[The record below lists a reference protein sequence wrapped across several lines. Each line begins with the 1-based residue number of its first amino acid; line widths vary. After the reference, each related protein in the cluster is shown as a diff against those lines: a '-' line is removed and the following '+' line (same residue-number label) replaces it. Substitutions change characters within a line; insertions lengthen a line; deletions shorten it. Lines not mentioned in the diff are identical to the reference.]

1 MDLLVTHIVKIC
13 EIAQRKELSLKKLL
27 MEYMLTAV
35 IFLLIVNIVLVILFR
50 PKPNNNLFSLSYK
63 LDDLFGRF
71 DKLTGNLKEDFRTNR
86 EEITGITKDNRV
98 ELSESLSKFKT
109 EMTET
114 LGLITEQNRSSATGI
129 QKTLDE
135 KMESLTGKL
144 EEMNRMGRES
154 LTSSFKEFTI
164 EQKTK
169 LDELK
174 AAQKELV
181 STTVAQLEKVT
192 GTIESNLKTLA
203 EQDKAD
209 NKGMRDSLEAA
220 FKGFRETFDRNVESF
235 NNLQREKFSQLET
248 RQGELVKTTE
258 EKLERMRETVDEKL
272 QKTLNERLGQ
282 SFELVGK
289 QLESVQKGL
298 GEMQTLAQD
307 VGGLKKVLSNVKM
320 RGGFGEVQLSML
332 LENILAPDQYEAN
345 VRTREGSADTVEF
358 AVKMPNRDGDRN
370 YVWLPMDAKFPRDAY
385 ENLQNAY
392 DAGDVAAIDQA
403 QKNLEATIRK
413 MAKDI
418 CEKYIDPP
426 NTTDFAILFLPF
438 EGIYA
443 EVVRKASLLEEI
455 QKQCK
460 VVVTGPTTLAA
471 ILNSLQMGFR
481 TLAIQKRSGEV
492 WTILGA
498 VKKEFE
504 SFGGL
509 LEKAQKN
516 IQTASN
522 QIDEVIGKRT
532 RAIQRKLKSV
542 EALDEKESGIVL
554 SDVTTTDLLEEE

>member
-1 MDLLVTHIVKIC
+1 LN
-13 EIAQRKELSLKKLL
+13 ELFIYFSSHLTMFF
-27 MEYMLTAV
+27 MEYSLIIIV
-35 IFLLIVNIVLVILFR
+35 LLIATIILIIAFR
-50 PKPNNNLFSLSYK
+50 PKPNNNLFALSYK
-63 LDDLFGRF
+63 LDDLFKRF
-71 DKLTGNLKEDFRTNR
+71 DNLTSNLKEDFRVNR
-86 EEITGITKDNRV
+86 EEITAVTKDNRT
-98 ELSESLSKFKT
+98 ELSESLSKFKS

-114 LGLITEQNRSSATGI
+114 LKLITDQNRMNSERINT
-129 QKTLDE
+129 TLDTKIE
-135 KMESLTGKL
+135 TLTTKID
-144 EEMNRMGRES
+144 ENNKSARAT
-154 LTSSFKEFTI
+154 LTSDLKDFSLELRNKFDELKTEQKQLVTTTVDQLEKLTNAI
-164 EQKTK
+164 EQK
-169 LDELK
+169 LQ
-174 AAQKELV
+174 A
-181 STTVAQLEKVT
+181 
-192 GTIESNLKTLA
+192 IN
-203 EQDKAD
+203 EQTKAD
-209 NKGMRDSLEAA
+209 SNAMRLALDTS
-220 FKGFRETFDRNVESF
+220 FKGFRETFDKNVESF
-235 NNLQREKFSQLET
+235 NNLQREKFGQLET
-248 RQGELVKTTE
+248 RQAELVKTTE
-258 EKLERMRETVDEKL
+258 DKLEKMREMVEEKL

-345 VRTREGSADTVEF
+345 VKTKEGSNDLVEF

-370 YVWLPMDAKFPRDAY
+370 HVWLPIDAKFPRDAY
-385 ENLQNAY
+385 EYLQNAY
-392 DAGDVAAIDQA
+392 DGADVAKIETA
-403 QKNLEATIRK
+403 QKNLEATIRR

-426 NTTDFAILFLPF
+426 NTTDFAIMFLPF

-443 EVVRKASLLEEI
+443 EVIRKASLLEDI

-460 VVVTGPTTLAA
+460 VVVTGPTTLGA

-481 TLAIQKRSGEV
+481 TLAIQKRSSEV

-504 SFGGL
+504 SFGGM

-522 QIDEVIGKRT
+522 QLDEVMGKRT
-532 RAIQRKLKSV
+532 RAIQRRLKGV
-542 EALDEKESGIVL
+542 EALNANESQTVL
-554 SDVTTTDLLEEE
+554 EEVSSTDLLEED